1 MLGDWLHVLAMTQ
14 EELLLHFKNQ
24 ADGPLIF
31 DATTFAQN
39 LSMRLE
45 LEVHASSFANA
56 LSLKKPHAAPQ
67 EV

>member
-1 MLGDWLHVLAMTQ
+1 MTQ

-39 LSMRLE
+39 LSKRLE
-45 LEVHASSFANA
+45 LEVSASSFAYA
-56 LSLKKPHAAPQ
+56 LSLKKPHAAPR